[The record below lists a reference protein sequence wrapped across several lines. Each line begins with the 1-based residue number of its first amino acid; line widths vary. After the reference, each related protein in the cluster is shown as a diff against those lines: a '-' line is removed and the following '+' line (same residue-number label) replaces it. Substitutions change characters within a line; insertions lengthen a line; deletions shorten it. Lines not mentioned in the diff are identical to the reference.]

1 MRIRCSALPRIMR
14 CGASAE
20 PPRVSVDEW
29 SDPADVGTRVHRMLQ
44 SVVEGKQIDVSGLD
58 SDTKYLVSSGLT
70 VWHGLS
76 GFVAL
81 RDAFPLPTCER
92 EFEIDVGGHTLTGH
106 SDVRSDVLGTVRIL
120 DWKSGRCDY
129 DYSEQMLGYCALEL
143 IANPCFEHA
152 DSCIVWLRDREVEP
166 WSMTREEL
174 PGWVERFGSA
184 LESHATVYGRHCTFC
199 PRAHECQGR
208 AAVVRR
214 DAQSLLELTDEELS
228 NGLAT
233 MTPDR
238 IIELTRQARSVSTAA
253 DRVVAAVRMHA
264 AERGDI
270 VGESSRLTLA
280 EQIRKKVDAERAWP
294 VLQRHLTDDELAKC
308 LDVRLTAANDAV
320 AAKAPPRGGA
330 AAKRAFLE
338 ELEAAGAVSNSTV
351 RVLTEKRI
359 VR

>member
-1 MRIRCSALPRIMR
+1 
-14 CGASAE
+14 
-20 PPRVSVDEW
+20 
-29 SDPADVGTRVHRMLQ
+29 MLQ
-44 SVVEGKQIDVSGLD
+44 SVVEGERIDVSGLD

-70 VWHGLS
+70 VWLGLG

-81 RDAFPLPTCER
+81 RDAFPGATCER
-92 EFEIDVGGHTLTGH
+92 EFSIGVGEHTLIGH

-120 DWKSGRCDY
+120 DWKSGRVDH

-143 IANPCFEHA
+143 LSNPFVERAEAH
-152 DSCIVWLRDREVEP
+152 IVWLREREVEP

-174 PGWVERFGSA
+174 PGWVERVGSA
-184 LESHATVYGRHCTFC
+184 LDSHATVYGRHCTFC
-199 PRAHECQGR
+199 PRAHECPGR

-214 DAQSLLELTDEELS
+214 DAQSLLDLSDEELS

-264 AERGDI
+264 AEKGDI
-270 VGESSRLTLA
+270 VGESSKLTLA

-294 VLQRHLTDDELAKC
+294 VLQRHLTDGELAKC
-308 LDVRLTAANDAV
+308 LDVRLTAASDAV

-330 AAKRAFLE
+330 AAKREFQSD
-338 ELEAAGAVSNSTV
+338 LEAAGAVSHNTV

-359 VR
+359 AR